1 MESIIITNKKIIEFY
16 NKYTIIDI
24 ERVNLLLIE
33 LYEEIINNMSGELNK
48 NIMTEILSIIK
59 THGQE
64 FDFFKNELK
73 TEITNINTIQKI
85 TNINMISEINTIK
98 DIMNKLN
105 NDITNSIIS
114 KFYEIKKEHSQDLEL
129 IINKN
134 SNDTTLKIIE
144 KIEKE
149 QENIIN
155 KTNLIIKE
163 IIPQTQ
169 YQYYNLHEQTIN
181 NFKDDL
187 TKNIENIKTSIK
199 ENKIDIS
206 LDKLNILINEKNNTL
221 LNSVE
226 HNVLN
231 YITNSE
237 ERIKNNIFTIKDDKT
252 LTELKNAIYNIKN
265 DISINELTLSNNI
278 QQTILNYIKISDERF
293 KDDNIFKE
301 LKDELQNIKNDK
313 LTLSNNLQQ
322 TVFNY
327 ITNSEE
333 RLKNDIIT
341 IKDDHTM
348 KEIKDEINNIKHN
361 ITIDKLTESN
371 NIQQTLLNYITNSE
385 DRLKTN
391 LNEIKNITNN
401 NFTNQEQLNNNLQ
414 LFLNQYKVSS
424 KKGEFGEKLLESILT
439 NLFPSSEIINTTG
452 QTSSGDFI
460 LKRDNKVK
468 ILIENK
474 NYDSINVP
482 KKEVDKF
489 IFDIEMQNCC
499 GILMSQKSGISL
511 KNNFQIDIKNKNVLI
526 YIHNMNYDSDKILLA
541 CDIIDNLTN
550 KINEL
555 SNCDNTINI
564 SSNSLQLINEQYQRF
579 IAKKEAIIFQINDNT
594 KKIIDSI
601 KEMELG
607 ELNNILLNSFTNTKI
622 QNFKCNI
629 CNIYIGSNNKA
640 LSNHKRYCKHKTKDI
655 TDETNKST
663 TDENNKDSDEN
674 KLKIKRKK

>member
-252 LTELKNAIYNIKN
+252 MTELKNAIYNIKN

-594 KKIIDSI
+594 KKIIESI

>member
-594 KKIIDSI
+594 KK
-601 KEMELG
+601 
-607 ELNNILLNSFTNTKI
+607 LLS
-622 QNFKCNI
+622 
-629 CNIYIGSNNKA
+629 
-640 LSNHKRYCKHKTKDI
+640 L
-655 TDETNKST
+655 
-663 TDENNKDSDEN
+663 
-674 KLKIKRKK
+674 LKKWN

>member
-594 KKIIDSI
+594 KKIIESI

-640 LSNHKRYCKHKTKDI
+640 LSNHKRYCKHKTKNI